1 MTKKEIQDG
10 REIKMK
16 KGLFITFEGVE
27 GSGKSTQIQKAAAFL
42 RRRGVPVLVL
52 REPGGT
58 TISEAIREILLDRKN
73 NGMFPEPE
81 LLLYLAAR
89 AQILREKIFP
99 ALEKGTT
106 VICDRFEDSTLA
118 YQGFG
123 RKMPID
129 SIREV
134 SRLFARGNLVPDL
147 TILLNIGT
155 KEGMKRG
162 GRHDRM
168 ERESYLFHQKV
179 HKGFLSLAKREPRR
193 FAVIDSRLSIETVA
207 GKVKEAF
214 DRVL

>member
-1 MTKKEIQDG
+1 
-10 REIKMK
+10 MK
-16 KGLFITFEGVE
+16 KGMFITFEGTE
-27 GSGKSTQIQKAAAFL
+27 GSGKSTQIRRAAAFL

-58 TISEAIREILLDRKN
+58 KISEAIREILLNKDFTEMK
-73 NGMFPEPE
+73 PETE

-99 ALEKGTT
+99 ALKKGMA

-123 RKMPID
+123 RGMSLKDIQT
-129 SIREV
+129 V
-134 SRLFARGNLVPDL
+134 SRLFVRSDFQPHL
-147 TILLNIGT
+147 TFLLNIDP

-179 HKGFLSLAKREPRR
+179 QRGFLSLARQNPKRY
-193 FAVIDSRLSIETVA
+193 VILDARLSIQTIGRKIEEDLNRCFP
-207 GKVKEAF
+207 KK
-214 DRVL
+214 